1 MVDVPS
7 QINAVHR
14 AVAER
19 ERDGAP
25 TKVVI
30 LSQTYDTDRAD
41 LWDACT
47 NPERIPRWF
56 LPVTGDLRLGGRY
69 QLEGNAEG
77 EVTHCEEPELLAM
90 TWEFGGDV
98 TWVQARLTEVAPER
112 TRLDLEHA
120 AHVPPELWSEFGPGA
135 VGAGWDTTLLG
146 LALHISGGS
155 LGDGVDPEAW
165 MGSEEGLRFV
175 TESSQRWGA
184 ASAAFGTP
192 AEQAEA
198 AAARTTAAYTEVPR
212 ES

>member
-25 TKVVI
+25 AKVVI

-77 EVTHCEEPELLAM
+77 EVTHCQEPELLAL

-98 TWVQARLTEVAPER
+98 TWVQAQLTEVAPGR
-112 TRLDLEHA
+112 TRLDLEHS
-120 AHVPPELWSEFGPGA
+120 AHVPPERWSQYGPGA
-135 VGAGWDTTLLG
+135 VGVGWDSTLLG
-146 LALHISGGS
+146 LALHIGGGS
-155 LGDGVDPEAW
+155 LGEGVDPEAW
-165 MGSEEGLRFV
+165 MGSAEGIRFL
-175 TESSQRWGA
+175 TESSQRWGTANA
-184 ASAAFGTP
+184 AAGAST
-192 AEQAEA
+192 EQAQA
-198 AAARTTAAYTEVPR
+198 AAAETTAFYTGMPVQ
-212 ES
+212 S